1 MKNVD
6 IIKNPESEI
15 LKDLQIKIFAHD
27 RRQTLAI
34 LEASFQCKETVTR
47 RVIKVRCENDR

>member
-1 MKNVD
+1 MKEVN

-15 LKDLQIKIFAHD
+15 LKDLQMKIYAHD

-34 LEASFQCKETVTR
+34 LEASFQCTETVTR
-47 RVIKVRCENDR
+47 RVIKVRCEQ